1 MRIVIQGETPA
12 KKNSRI
18 TLRNGKSIPSARYRA
33 WREAAIPQIWAGA
46 KGERIPLGQAVKVS
60 MDFFHGDLRRR
71 DCDNGATSVL
81 DALVD
86 AKVLPDDRWEIVR
99 ELRARNFYDKG
110 NARVEVSI
118 EPLAE

>member
-46 KGERIPLGQAVKVS
+46 RRERIPEGQAVKVS

-86 AKVLPDDRWEIVR
+86 AKVLSDDRWSVVR
-99 ELRARNFYDKG
+99 ELRVRNFYDKG
-110 NARVEVSI
+110 NARVEVLI